1 MNGSFAH
8 SDVQSLKGI
17 GGSSSDKNVSSEDE
31 ILSEDEAEKRV
42 VVIAEEKIWHNF
54 CLKWLKFS

>member
-1 MNGSFAH
+1 MNGSSAH

-42 VVIAEEKIWHNF
+42 VVIAEEKI
-54 CLKWLKFS
+54 